1 MKDSFRKVFLPL
13 LNIFESGDADYQYKP
28 SHRKILLVVAGLF
41 ITLSIVSATAA
52 IVSAQIAGLIPCAI
66 FFVVGVVCG
75 IIGLLGN
82 DHAVAKI
89 WGNK

>member
-1 MKDSFRKVFLPL
+1 MKISLRKVFLPL
-13 LNIFESGDADYQYKP
+13 LKIFEAGEADYQYKS

-66 FFVVGVVCG
+66 FFIVGLVCG

-82 DHAVAKI
+82 DRAVAKI